1 MTTTTAYFLIARRNH
16 KWAILGILKLSDE
29 QALEWFERE
38 AREPERLKIDRI
50 RPADWG
56 VSEALRTA

>member
-1 MTTTTAYFLIARRNH
+1 MTTTAYFLIARRNH
-16 KWAILGILKLSDE
+16 KWMILGILKLSDE

-38 AREPERLKIDRI
+38 AREPERLRVDRI

-56 VSEALRTA
+56 VQKALAKA